1 METEWRVNEIQKAR
15 KRPWKWPGRKVDDN
29 YPNSMR
35 RGLIGRDSQSSVF
48 DISFAGSAFRPA
60 TGIVR
65 TKPPFL
71 VSFVRTE
78 TFYSRAA
85 RSRSTQLGLSTIR
98 ISLHK
103 DLCHSKKKARI
114 F

>member
-1 METEWRVNEIQKAR
+1 
-15 KRPWKWPGRKVDDN
+15 
-29 YPNSMR
+29 MR

-65 TKPPFL
+65 TNPPFL

-78 TFYSRAA
+78 TFYSTRF
-85 RSRSTQLGLSTIR
+85 RSTQLGLSTV
-98 ISLHK
+98 
-103 DLCHSKKKARI
+103 RI
-114 F
+114 FPQRSPLQWEKSRLLTKILGIKEIE